1 MTEPAV
7 ADGQSLWVLLSL
19 LSPRRVV
26 LAGPDGPVVRAAL
39 EWARH
44 SPVTRLVRTAG
55 ADGVGPGDL
64 LVCEHAQLLP
74 RAAPE
79 SFTAL
84 IGAHQD
90 DVALA
95 RERGWTA
102 ANGRIEGATLLSP
115 DGASLALHSQLSAYA
130 RARLAMSEQLA
141 SLRDPTTSPLEGATP
156 PSPARRPV
164 TAAVAPVPTESDLV
178 SIIVPIHNAGDELRR
193 CLTSL
198 ARFTTWPAELLLIDD
213 ASTDPEIGEL
223 LAQASELTGVR
234 VLSNVVNLGFT
245 ATVNRGL
252 RATGGDAVVLNSD
265 TEVGPRWLEHLV
277 ATARG
282 TGVAT
287 VTPVS
292 DNAGAFS
299 VPAIGVPNA
308 TPLALDTAG
317 VARLLAQASA
327 TPVVTPTG
335 SGFCMYIARATV
347 NALGLF
353 DADEFPRGYG
363 EENDFC
369 MRALRAGYHHL
380 VDGRTFVRHTRT
392 ASFGDERA
400 QLARLGRRRIDA
412 RYPEYSELVREF
424 VADPGLGAL
433 QGRVRD
439 AYALARPPRPR
450 ILTVIHEG
458 GGGAFT
464 ANVELVRALELEWD
478 PLMLTSDRRTVRL
491 WRCVDGAL
499 EQLREWTLERSIRVT
514 DYSRHDYAQIVE
526 RVLIEHEVEVMHV
539 RHLFKHTFDA
549 PRIARRLGIPVV
561 FSFHDFYFACPTFNL
576 LDNQDR
582 YCGGACTPGDGE
594 CRLPGAGLDGLP
606 HLKHGYVYQWREE
619 VESMLDGV
627 DAFVTTS
634 AHTREV
640 HLRALGSLR
649 GRPFELI
656 EHGRSLRQ
664 RGGITAAPSPGGKIK
679 ILVVANLDVHKGA
692 EYIRSLSAADAER
705 RLEFHL
711 LGGVPGRYADL
722 GICHGAFD
730 AEDLPRLAAEIGPA
744 FAGCFSITP
753 ETYSHALTEAWAM
766 GIPVLATDL
775 GALRE
780 RIGDHGGGV
789 LLPHDDPGAAV
800 ALIHAAADDAE
811 RYGRLRERATLRGCA
826 TVADMT
832 DSYAALYRRVIDG
845 RRAFVSAPGSAAAPQ
860 LARGVGKLLAVV
872 PGADGVHPGSTYVR
886 IVQRYRH
893 PSVNPKISLCL
904 RRADQDPLACDP
916 DLALVQRTALDPL
929 RAEEFVAALAARD
942 TPLVLDLDDHLL
954 LRAQDDA
961 DYAPHRES
969 LECLLA
975 AATLVLVSTE
985 PLGEALRGLTG
996 AIAVIP
1002 NLIDERLFLA
1012 GTDSRP
1018 RTHRRSQAR
1027 GPAQAVY
1034 IASPT
1039 HGEDLAM
1046 LAPVFEQLAGAV
1058 ELNVIGAER
1067 AAPGQEWYR
1076 RVTVPDDCKPYP
1088 RFVGWLREQRPF
1100 WDLAVAPLQ
1109 DTLFNHYKS
1118 DLKYL
1123 EYAALGLPGVFSDRA
1138 AYATVEDGDTG
1149 LKVGDEA
1156 EDWIRAVT
1164 SLAESPADRDALAER
1179 AFREVTSGRLLR
1191 HGSEDLLRVLAP
1203 IMGA

>member
-1 MTEPAV
+1 MTEPA
-7 ADGQSLWVLLSL
+7 AGDGQSLWVLLSL

-55 ADGVGPGDL
+55 ADGAGPGDL

-141 SLRDPTTSPLEGATP
+141 SLRDPTTSSPEGATP

-424 VADPGLGAL
+424 VADPGLAAL

-549 PRIARRLGIPVV
+549 PRIARRLGVPVV

-576 LDNQDR
+576 LDDR
-582 YCGGACTPGDGE
+582 DHYCAAQCTPGDGE
-594 CRLPGAGLDGLP
+594 CRIPVGALEGVP
-606 HLKHGYVYQWREE
+606 HLKHAYVYQWRQE
-619 VESMLDGV
+619 VEAMLRDV

-634 AHTREV
+634 EHARDV
-640 HLRALGSLR
+640 HVRALRSLQ

-664 RGGITAAPSPGGKIK
+664 RGGTVARPTPSGKIR

-692 EYIRSLSAADAER
+692 DYIRSLVAADHER

-711 LGGVPGRYADL
+711 LGAVPERYADL

-730 AEDLPRLAAEIGPA
+730 ADALPELAAAIEPA

-766 GIPVLATDL
+766 GVPVIATDL
-775 GALRE
+775 GALGE
-780 RIGDHGGGV
+780 RIRAHGGGELV
-789 LLPHDDPGAAV
+789 PHDDPPAAV
-800 ALIHAAADDAE
+800 TRIYATADDPE
-811 RYGRLRERATLRGCA
+811 RYCRLREQASLRGCA

-832 DSYAALYRRVIDG
+832 DSYAALYRRVIDR
-845 RRAFVSAPGSAAAPQ
+845 RRAFVSVPGSTSATQLAPGV
-860 LARGVGKLLAVV
+860 ARLVAVV
-872 PGADGVHPGSTYVR
+872 PGAGGVHPGSTYVR
-886 IVQRYRH
+886 VIQRYRH
-893 PSVNPKISLCL
+893 PGVSPKLSLSVRLP
-904 RRADQDPLACDP
+904 DEDPLACDP
-916 DLALVQRTALDPL
+916 DLVLVQRTALDP
-929 RAEEFVAALAARD
+929 RRVQEFVANLEGHGI
-942 TPLVLDLDDHLL
+942 PLVADLDDHLL
-954 LRAQDDA
+954 IRARDDP
-961 DYAPHRES
+961 DYGRHRDS
-969 LECLLA
+969 LTILLGA
-975 AATLVLVSTE
+975 AALVLVSTE
-985 PLGEALRGLTG
+985 PLREALRGRAQ
-996 AIAVIP
+996 AIAVVP

-1012 GTDSRP
+1012 GVETRP
-1018 RTHRRSQAR
+1018 RANGRRR
-1027 GPAQAVY
+1027 PAQAVY
-1034 IASPT
+1034 VGSPT
-1039 HGEDLAM
+1039 HAEDLSM
-1046 LAPVFEQLAGAV
+1046 LKPVFEQLAGAI
-1058 ELNVIGAER
+1058 ELNVVGVEPPG
-1067 AAPGQEWYR
+1067 PGQEWYR
-1076 RVTVPDDCKPYP
+1076 RVVVPDDCKPYP
-1088 RFVGWLREQRPF
+1088 RFVGWLREQRPA
-1100 WDLAVAPLQ
+1100 WDIAVAPLR
-1109 DTLFNHYKS
+1109 DDPFNHYKS

-1123 EYAALGLPGVFSDRA
+1123 EYAALGLPGVFSDRQP
-1138 AYATVEDGDTG
+1138 YATVRDGETG
-1149 LKVGDEA
+1149 LKASDHAAAWAQALTRLADSTDE
-1156 EDWIRAVT
+1156 
-1164 SLAESPADRDALAER
+1164 RDAIAER
-1179 AFREVTSGRLLR
+1179 AFREVTSSRLLR
-1191 HGSEDLLRVLAP
+1191 HGSGDLVQLLTLS
-1203 IMGA
+1203 MGG